1 MRRIGTLVLLLFC
14 GFSLGGCAPLGWYRS
29 IGHFP
34 GVAPSDYA
42 FYTFFGT
49 SSQLFQFTPPQ
60 VASSAMQAMGDL
72 GFKLPDGPE
81 PAPDGV
87 LVIHAKTPDGRCA
100 DVTFTPQNNLTNM
113 RIKIGPVCIG
123 DQMLSHDVF
132 KRVAI
137 NFGTLPRDYTPV
149 ERTLPHRSIPP
160 PGLPPQVQSTVP
172 DTLKGEGLR
181 PGEQHYA
188 AGSEEV
194 QPGSVAVPGL
204 NVPGPGPYNP
214 LLAPSG
220 GFLTPFYPFTL
231 PTMEIPPTT
240 YDTSP
245 Q

>member
-1 MRRIGTLVLLLFC
+1 ME
-14 GFSLGGCAPLGWYRS
+14 
-29 IGHFP
+29 
-34 GVAPSDYA
+34 
-42 FYTFFGT
+42 
-49 SSQLFQFTPPQ
+49 
-60 VASSAMQAMGDL
+60 AMGDL
-72 GFKLPDGPE
+72 GFHVVEGPT

-87 LVIHAKTPDGRCA
+87 IVIHAKTHDGRSA
-100 DVTFTPQNNLTNM
+100 EVTFTPQNNLTNM
-113 RIKIGPVCIG
+113 RTKIGPVCMG
-123 DQMLSHDVF
+123 DQMLSHDLF

-149 ERTLPHRSIPP
+149 ERTLPRRSIPP
-160 PGLPPQVQSTVP
+160 PGLPPQVQTEVP
-172 DTLKGEGLR
+172 ETLKGEGLR
-181 PGEQHYA
+181 PGEQHYLV
-188 AGSEEV
+188 GEEG
-194 QPGSVAVPGL
+194 QPGSVALPGS